1 MSRRSNAGY
10 VMNFWI
16 RFFGGL
22 GFGLWASVANAAER
36 LTLAEISAY
45 LNSITTVT
53 SEFTQVNDDGSIST
67 GTLYI
72 RRPGRMR
79 FEYNPPEQALVI
91 AAANAVVIIDKKSN
105 QPPETYPLNRT
116 PLSLILGRDIDLTRA
131 NMVKDARFDGRST
144 TVTARDPERPET
156 GFIEL
161 NFTDNPTE
169 LRQWTIFDSNGGQTT
184 VILGAFEMGM
194 TLPESLFDA
203 GLEASRRSDR

>member
-1 MSRRSNAGY
+1 MGIWGRWAAALVIG
-10 VMNFWI
+10 V
-16 RFFGGL
+16 
-22 GFGLWASVANAAER
+22 WASASHAADR
-36 LTLAEISAY
+36 LSLADISAY
-45 LNSITTVT
+45 LNSITTLK

-105 QPPETYPLNRT
+105 QPAETYPLNRT
-116 PLSLILGRDIDLTRA
+116 PLSLILGRNIDLTRA
-131 NMVKDARFDGRST
+131 NMVRDARFDGRST

-161 NFTDNPTE
+161 SFTDNPTE
-169 LRQWTIFDSNGGQTT
+169 LRQWTIHDANGGQTT
-184 VILGAFEMGM
+184 VILGAFEAGLN
-194 TLPESLFDA
+194 LPESLFDP
-203 GLEASRRSDR
+203 GKELNRRSDR

>member
-1 MSRRSNAGY
+1 MGIWGRWATALVIG
-10 VMNFWI
+10 V
-16 RFFGGL
+16 
-22 GFGLWASVANAAER
+22 WASASHAADR
-36 LTLAEISAY
+36 LSLADISAY
-45 LNSITTVT
+45 LNSITTLK

-105 QPPETYPLNRT
+105 QPAETYPLNRT
-116 PLSLILGRDIDLTRA
+116 PLSLILGRNIDLTRA
-131 NMVKDARFDGRST
+131 NMVRDARFDGRST

-161 NFTDNPTE
+161 SFTDNPTE
-169 LRQWTIFDSNGGQTT
+169 LRQWTIHDANGGQTT
-184 VILGAFEMGM
+184 VILGAFEAGLN
-194 TLPESLFDA
+194 LPESLFDP
-203 GLEASRRSDR
+203 GKELNRRSDR

>member
-1 MSRRSNAGY
+1 MGIWGRWAAALVIG
-10 VMNFWI
+10 V
-16 RFFGGL
+16 
-22 GFGLWASVANAAER
+22 WASASHAADR
-36 LTLAEISAY
+36 LSLADISAY
-45 LNSITTVT
+45 LNSITTLK

-105 QPPETYPLNRT
+105 QPAETYPLNRT
-116 PLSLILGRDIDLTRA
+116 PLSLILGRNIDLARA
-131 NMVKDARFDGRST
+131 NMVRDARFDGRST

-161 NFTDNPTE
+161 SFTDNPTE
-169 LRQWTIFDSNGGQTT
+169 LRQWTIHDANGGQTT
-184 VILGAFEMGM
+184 VILGAFEAGLN
-194 TLPESLFDA
+194 LPESLFDP
-203 GLEASRRSDR
+203 GKELNRRSDR

>member
-1 MSRRSNAGY
+1 MGIWGRWATALVIG
-10 VMNFWI
+10 V
-16 RFFGGL
+16 
-22 GFGLWASVANAAER
+22 WASASHAAER
-36 LTLAEISAY
+36 LSLADISAY
-45 LNSITTVT
+45 LNSITTLK

-105 QPPETYPLNRT
+105 QPAETYPLNRT
-116 PLSLILGRDIDLTRA
+116 PLSLILGRNIDLTRA
-131 NMVKDARFDGRST
+131 NMVRDARFDGRST

-161 NFTDNPTE
+161 SFTDNPTE
-169 LRQWTIFDSNGGQTT
+169 LRQWTIHDANGGQTT
-184 VILGAFEMGM
+184 VILGAFEAGLN
-194 TLPESLFDA
+194 LPESLFDP
-203 GLEASRRSDR
+203 GKELNRRSDR

>member
-1 MSRRSNAGY
+1 MGIWGRWATALVIG
-10 VMNFWI
+10 V
-16 RFFGGL
+16 
-22 GFGLWASVANAAER
+22 WASTSHAAER
-36 LTLAEISAY
+36 LSLADISAY
-45 LNSITTVT
+45 LNSITTLK

-105 QPPETYPLNRT
+105 QPAETYPLNRT
-116 PLSLILGRDIDLTRA
+116 PLSLILGRNIDLTRA
-131 NMVKDARFDGRST
+131 NMVRDARFDGRST

-161 NFTDNPTE
+161 SFTDNPTE
-169 LRQWTIFDSNGGQTT
+169 LRQWTIHDANGGQTT
-184 VILGAFEMGM
+184 VILGAFEAGLN
-194 TLPESLFDA
+194 LPESLFDP
-203 GLEASRRSDR
+203 GKELNRRSDR